1 MPGHK
6 LVTYRTPFILAAGI
20 TILSIGIVLSR
31 SIADP
36 TPSPTATVTPAPTST
51 PWVPWYKNPDALS
64 ITLSTDK
71 PKYTLGDDVL
81 VKIQETN
88 TSNTPIEFFLG
99 KALGAY
105 DLYMSHGTS
114 MMRPLP
120 LGLRSGCVW
129 LVTRTQPP
137 WALSPQATAT
147 EPGCPGDYTSIGDW
161 GLKITGP
168 GKYYLV
174 AVRLLYDPSTRS
186 FLNDV
191 QLSNTVEI
199 TVSR

>member
-1 MPGHK
+1 M
-6 LVTYRTPFILAAGI
+6 L
-20 TILSIGIVLSR
+20 IGIILSR

-36 TPSPTATVTPAPTST
+36 TPSPTPPFTPTPTSA

-71 PKYTLGDDVL
+71 TRYKLGDDVL

-88 TSNTPIEFFLG
+88 TSNDSIEFFLG
-99 KALGAY
+99 KAYADY
-105 DLYMSHGTS
+105 DLYMSHSTS
-114 MMRPLP
+114 LMRPLP
-120 LGLRSGCVW
+120 PGLRNGCVW
-129 LVTRTQPP
+129 VVTRTQPP
-137 WALSPQATAT
+137 WALSPQATSI
-147 EPGCPGDYTSIGDW
+147 EPGCQGEYTSIGDW
-161 GLKITGP
+161 GLKISAP

-174 AVRLLYDPSTRS
+174 AVRLLYDPTTRS
-186 FLNDV
+186 FLNEV